1 MSPMGEAL
9 AWGLLAGSSLVLGGA
24 IGVRFDLSRRA
35 LGLIMAFGA
44 GVLISAVAYELVL
57 EAADAAL
64 GTGAAG
70 AGLAAGALVFFGGDA
85 LITRR
90 AEPDRKSAN
99 AETDGGSPLSLV
111 LGIVLDGIPE
121 SFVIGLSLV
130 EGGAVSA
137 AVIVAVFLSN
147 LPEGIAATKGLLTR
161 GWPAGRIMGLW
172 GGIML
177 VSGLS
182 SAAGFVLLDGA
193 SSGTLAFVLA
203 FAGGAILTM
212 LASTMMPEAFE
223 KGGKLAGLLT
233 TLGFAVAFFISSLE

>member
-1 MSPMGEAL
+1 MGEAL
-9 AWGLLAGSSLVLGGA
+9 AWGLLAGSSLVLGGV
-24 IGVRFDLSRRA
+24 IGVTAGLGNRA
-35 LGLIMAFGA
+35 LGLVMGFGA

-70 AGLAAGALVFFGGDA
+70 AGLAAGAFVFFGGDA
-85 LITRR
+85 LISARTGHG
-90 AEPDRKSAN
+90 RKSADGP
-99 AETDGGSPLSLV
+99 AEGGSALSLT
-111 LGIVLDGIPE
+111 LGIVLDGVPE

-147 LPEGIAATKGLLTR
+147 LPEGIAATSGLR
-161 GWPAGRIMGLW
+161 ASGWPVRRIMALW
-172 GGIML
+172 TGITL
-177 VSGLS
+177 LSGLS

-193 SSGTLAFVLA
+193 SPGTVAFVLA

-212 LASTMMPEAFE
+212 LASTMMPEAYE
-223 KGGKLAGLLT
+223 RGGKQVGLLT
-233 TLGFAVAFFISSLE
+233 ALGFAVAFFVSSLE